1 MKKKNYFTP
10 EIETT
15 VLTYEDLMFVFSGS
29 APDSDDSDGFN
40 DDFGFGF

>member
-1 MKKKNYFTP
+1 MKKKIYLAP

-15 VLTYEDLMFVFSGS
+15 VFTYEDLMFVFSGS

-40 DDFGFGF
+40 YDFDFGF